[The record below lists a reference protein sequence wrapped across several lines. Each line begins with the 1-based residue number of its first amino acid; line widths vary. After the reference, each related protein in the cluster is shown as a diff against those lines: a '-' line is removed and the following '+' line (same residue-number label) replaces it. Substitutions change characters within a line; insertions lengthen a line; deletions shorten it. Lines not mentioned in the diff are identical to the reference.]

1 MSTSEQLEREA
12 EASRESI
19 SYHLDE
25 LRSRMTAG
33 EIVDQVMDYA
43 RNGTGG
49 QFAENLRRQVV
60 NNPLPVALIGAG
72 ISWLLM
78 SGSKAP
84 ADRASRLKGASTK
97 GVVDSTFEGAAGFGE
112 SLQKKGSRVA
122 QDASGAAGDAAS
134 SLTDQA
140 ESLQEKGS
148 RVAEDASDAAR
159 ETASSLTDKARSAA
173 EGVSE
178 YAQDAKSRLR
188 ERVGSAGSSA
198 SETFSSMS
206 KGATE
211 RLQKSTEIAR
221 ETTSALRQRAVESNR
236 QAVALVRDQPLI
248 LVGLGLAVG
257 SILGAL
263 LPGTKTEDQ
272 LMGEVS
278 DELKASGAEVA
289 EQQV

>member
-33 EIVDQVMDYA
+33 EVVDQVMDYA

-122 QDASGAAGDAAS
+122 QDASGAARDAAS

-236 QAVALVRDQPLI
+236 QAVALVRDG
-248 LVGLGLAVG
+248 GLRRSAVG
-257 SILGAL
+257 SGRRIRSRGCRRDRA
-263 LPGTKTEDQ
+263 
-272 LMGEVS
+272 
-278 DELKASGAEVA
+278 
-289 EQQV
+289 